1 MTRLSRIIAPAL
13 IATAALSA
21 AMPAQAAPYQERHH
35 AGHYDGRNDGRH
47 DASARTNAIRQQ
59 ITQLERRIERNDNR
73 DRISEREATRLRRDV
88 RDLRQQF
95 RTFSRNGLTQ
105 SEFRTLERRIDQ
117 LRARLQME
125 RHDRDGRRW

>member
-1 MTRLSRIIAPAL
+1 MNRLSRIIAPAL

-21 AMPAQAAPYQERHH
+21 AMPAQAAPSQTHYH
-35 AGHYDGRNDGRH
+35 AGQYDGRH
-47 DASARTNAIRQQ
+47 DASGRTNAIRQQ

-73 DRISEREATRLRRDV
+73 DRISEREATRLRRDI

-95 RTFSRNGLTQ
+95 RTYSRNGLTQ

-117 LRARLQME
+117 IRARLHME
-125 RHDRDGRRW
+125 RNDRDGRRW